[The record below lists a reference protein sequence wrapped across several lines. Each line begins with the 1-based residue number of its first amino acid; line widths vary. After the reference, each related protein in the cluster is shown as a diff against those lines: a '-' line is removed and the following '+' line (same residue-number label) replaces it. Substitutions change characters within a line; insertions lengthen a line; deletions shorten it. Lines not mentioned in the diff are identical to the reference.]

1 MRRPRAQCSKTASFS
16 RSLLVTFNTLVY
28 ITLIS
33 ILLLNLYVDLVIVD
47 YGLNVGT
54 DARRLLLRYEHNTP
68 PLDGSVSR
76 VNNYQISSGPSLCH
90 APVVRVRT
98 REVDLRALNIQRA
111 TDNKLTS
118 SHSRGHLTC
127 QSFPPAVSH

>member
-1 MRRPRAQCSKTASFS
+1 MRAKFPLESVMRKSGDVVRLQRDVMRRPRSKCKQDGIF
-16 RSLLVTFNTLVY
+16 LTLFTCHIQHLSY
-28 ITLIS
+28 IILIS
-33 ILLLNLYVDLVIVD
+33 ILLLNLYVDLVIVY

-90 APVVRVRT
+90 APVVRVHERS
-98 REVDLRALNIQRA
+98 I
-111 TDNKLTS
+111 S
-118 SHSRGHLTC
+118 GH
-127 QSFPPAVSH
+127 